1 MNRDPE
7 AIWAAAM
14 LKARRKFSNIW
25 GMSVIVS
32 DRIPEGSAY
41 LVYTKPRTKVV
52 NGYIMD
58 VGLQFVATK
67 LDGAIE

>member
-32 DRIPEGSAY
+32 DACRENTGF
-41 LVYTKPRTKVV
+41 LVDMRWVKKNFAIVDGRVVRTEP
-52 NGYIMD
+52 YE
-58 VGLQFVATK
+58 
-67 LDGAIE
+67 AIE